1 MPVRRELHRL
11 VVLLIVARGLF
22 TGTEALAG
30 QARPSGAVDSFYGS
44 YQEDVPIEVPAFHGI
59 EPKLSLHYDS
69 SAPNGFVGVGW
80 NLTGFSVIERAI
92 PGKGAPKYDGNDI
105 YLLDGHEL
113 VPCAAGSASPSCTT
127 GGTHSTK
134 TESYTRIAYNGA
146 ANTWTITQKDG
157 TISTLS
163 PGYQIGTGVMFRWGL
178 TSVRDTRGNTV
189 NYGWWC
195 DPGAD
200 CYPDSITYNGV
211 TVTLFRDGRPDPT
224 TFANGIHVG
233 RTN

>member
-11 VVLLIVARGLF
+11 VLFLIVAGGLF

-30 QARPSGAVDSFYGS
+30 QDSFYGS

-105 YLLDGHEL
+105 YLLHGQEL
-113 VPCAAGSASPSCTT
+113 VP
-127 GGTHSTK
+127 
-134 TESYTRIAYNGA
+134 
-146 ANTWTITQKDG
+146 
-157 TISTLS
+157 
-163 PGYQIGTGVMFRWGL
+163 
-178 TSVRDTRGNTV
+178 
-189 NYGWWC
+189 
-195 DPGAD
+195 
-200 CYPDSITYNGV
+200 
-211 TVTLFRDGRPDPT
+211 GRE
-224 TFANGIHVG
+224 G
-233 RTN
+233 